1 MDRAPLSL
9 LDPIVWTWLLLLG
22 ACVGSYLNV
31 CVFRIP
37 RRCLSVAR
45 PARSF
50 CPRCGY
56 AIPWHQNLPVLSWLL
71 LRGRCASCAQPI
83 SVRYPLVEAVTAA
96 AFGWLAYRDLWGRL
110 DDPAAWGLFAAHAT
124 FVCALLVCSLIDLDL
139 EILPDE
145 ITVPGLLLAPLAACL
160 LPQLLV
166 GGAPDLLDAVRRGA
180 LALASPLAW
189 WGLEPAGLAPLER
202 AARWLAANPG
212 PARHLGGLAGGV
224 VGAACGAGLVWA
236 IGVVGGLAFG
246 RGTMGFGD
254 VKYMGLIGGLL
265 GWRGVVVT
273 LAVACAAG
281 AVGGLIYLLA
291 TGREHLT
298 GRELAAQRT
307 SLGRLALRL
316 AGAPAAAPPDA
327 EVPLRSALLARLL
340 TGRPHVPFGP
350 FLSLGA
356 WVAAFAP
363 PLGAIR
369 G

>member
-1 MDRAPLSL
+1 MDGAPLSL

-50 CPRCGY
+50 CPRCRY
-56 AIPWHQNLPVLSWLL
+56 AIPWHQNLPVVSWLL

-83 SVRYPLVEAVTAA
+83 SVRYPLVEAVTAV
-96 AFGWLAYRDLWGRL
+96 AFGWLAHRDLWGRL
-110 DDPAAWGLFAAHAT
+110 DDPAAWGLFVVHAT

-166 GGAPDLLDAVRRGA
+166 GGAPDLLDVARRGA
-180 LALASPLAW
+180 LGLSSPLAW
-189 WGLEPAGLAPLER
+189 WGLEPTALAPLER
-202 AARWLAANPG
+202 AAGWLAEHPG
-212 PARHLGGLAGGV
+212 ATRHLGGLAGGV
-224 VGAACGAGLVWA
+224 LGAAGAAGAAWA
-236 IGVVGGLAFG
+236 IGVLGGAAFG
-246 RGTMGFGD
+246 RGAMGFGD
-254 VKYMGLIGGLL
+254 VKYMALIGGLL
-265 GWRGVVVT
+265 GWRGAAVT
-273 LAVACAAG
+273 LAVACV
-281 AVGGLIYLLA
+281 VGSVVGLIYLLA

-298 GRELAAQRT
+298 GRELAAER
-307 SLGRLALRL
+307 SWVGRRVLRL
-316 AGAPAAAPPDA
+316 AGAPPAAAPEA
-327 EVPLRSALLARLL
+327 EVRLRSGLLARAL
-340 TGRPHVPFGP
+340 TGRASVPFGP

-356 WVAAFAP
+356 WVAAFAT